1 MPTSFMPNE
10 SGFSNPWTSWDF
22 GVGGM
27 WNGFSQANVPYS
39 GAAAQPSGGFNLPGM
54 TGNTN
59 DFGIPS
65 VTGGSS
71 TNSGNPFTAFG
82 TDFLTG
88 SQLGNFGSSTAT
100 IPGSK
105 SPLGLNAIGQPI
117 IGGNQLNKIYG
128 TDIGQA
134 IQAFLN
140 SGAGFNSNV
149 IAAEM
154 NAAMPIEARGRA
166 NLMNQFGNTGQAF
179 GSAAAVGL
187 GDFESS
193 FSSALEGMF
202 AQQYEQSVQNYL
214 SVLMGVAPSAQQQ
227 NAQRGSF
234 LSSLTNILPLIGP
247 LIGTV
252 KGLFN
257 NNQNSMPGASSLGTV
272 LSGGAVSGTS
282 GSGGLD
288 ISTLLSL
295 LGI

>member
-1 MPTSFMPNE
+1 MPNE
-10 SGFSNPWTSWDF
+10 SGFNNPWTGWDF

-27 WNGFSQANVPYS
+27 FNGFSQANIPYS
-39 GAAAQPSGGFNLPGM
+39 GNASQPSGGFNLPGM
-54 TGNTN
+54 TGN
-59 DFGIPS
+59 
-65 VTGGSS
+65 SS
-71 TNSGNPFTAFG
+71 TNSGDPFTALG
-82 TDFLTG
+82 TNSLTG
-88 SQLGNFGSSTAT
+88 SQLGNFGSTTAT

-179 GSAAAVGL
+179 GSASAIGL

-193 FSSALEGMF
+193 FSAALEGMF

-214 SVLMGVAPSAQQQ
+214 NVLMGIAPDAKQQ

-234 LSSLTNILPLIGP
+234 LSSLTNILPIL
-247 LIGTV
+247 
-252 KGLFN
+252 
-257 NNQNSMPGASSLGTV
+257 GAFFP
-272 LSGGAVSGTS
+272 SGGKSSSSAIPGGTS
-282 GSGGLD
+282 SGGGLD
-288 ISTLLSL
+288 SNTLALVSAL
-295 LGI
+295 ASGGGF